1 MSEKTARKEQYP
13 RNAQQTRARILKVA
27 AELFSQASYDNVRS
41 RDIAQKAGVDV
52 ALINRYFGS
61 KKELFKEVFEHFLVA
76 PPAIATGDSLEE
88 RICKVFEMFFNGQL
102 IHDEFDSV
110 NLFTL
115 SVSSPEVGGIVAE
128 YFQNCI
134 TEIAGNFS
142 TEAARTL
149 STSLLMYIAGARM
162 VFRILPAEERE
173 RLDKEVMLEPIRSL
187 FREHSK
193 QGNKQN

>member
-1 MSEKTARKEQYP
+1 MPQKPARKEQYP
-13 RNAQQTRARILKVA
+13 RNAQQTRARILNVA
-27 AELFSQASYDNVRS
+27 AELFSHASYDNVRS
-41 RDIAQKAGVDV
+41 RDIAHKAGVDV

-76 PPAIATGDSLEE
+76 PPAIAAGDSLEE
-88 RICKVFEMFFNGQL
+88 RICKVFEMFFSGQL

-115 SVSSPEVGGIVAE
+115 SASSPEVGGIVAE

-187 FREHSK
+187 FREHVK
-193 QGNKQN
+193 RELE